1 MDPNAQNNQINLNSN
16 PAPQPA
22 PIPEPNAA
30 PMENTA
36 QSSITPDSTSR
47 KTLIIGIIIA
57 AIIVLVAGTAIYFYM
72 SSSPANEIT
81 PTPTPISKNS
91 TDSTSEE
98 IADVAE
104 VNNQADLENLIVK
117 LAEADSTLEQELSAL
132 NKDSSF

>member
-36 QSSITPDSTSR
+36 QSPITPDSTSR

-81 PTPTPISKNS
+81 PTPTPISRQS
-91 TDSTSEE
+91 TESTSDE

-104 VNNQADLENLIVK
+104 VNTQADLENLIVK

-132 NKDSSF
+132 DKDSSF